1 MQNWC
6 KSEFVDATELFE
18 LPYMQI
24 WTVLSNRSYT
34 GFKLE
39 LLVSQ
44 LRLRTLLTTKQI
56 YRLWIPIDMKLD
68 MCDVTFK
75 SISFQISQHINI
87 VLKS

>member
-39 LLVSQ
+39 LLASQ
-44 LRLRTLLTTKQI
+44 LRLRTLLATEQI
-56 YRLWIPIDMKLD
+56 YRLWIPIGMKLD
-68 MCDVTFK
+68 
-75 SISFQISQHINI
+75 IEPI
-87 VLKS
+87 